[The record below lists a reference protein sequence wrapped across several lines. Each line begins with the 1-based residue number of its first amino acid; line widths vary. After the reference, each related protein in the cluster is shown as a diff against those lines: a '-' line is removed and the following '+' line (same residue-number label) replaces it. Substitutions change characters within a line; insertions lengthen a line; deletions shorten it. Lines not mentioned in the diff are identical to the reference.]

1 MKGRSTLIFASA
13 LLAGMTFAAQ
23 AAKPE
28 LTGKEKK
35 ELAAKVA
42 ANQKKAPPQPR
53 TMMQSDAAKLRSAST
68 GAQGQLVATDLWN
81 TLSVQTDAN
90 GKLQIVESD
99 GVVSE
104 APKATEGLPNE

>member
-1 MKGRSTLIFASA
+1 MKGTTLIFAGMM
-13 LLAGMTFAAQ
+13 LAGLTFAAQ

-35 ELAAKVA
+35 AMAAQVA

-53 TMMQSDAAKLRSAST
+53 TMAQSNAAKLRSSAT

-81 TLSVQTDAN
+81 TLGVQTDAK
-90 GKLQIVESD
+90 GQMRIVEGD
-99 GVVSE
+99 GNGESTLQT
-104 APKATEGLPNE
+104 TEGLPNE